1 MVGKVETV
9 DNVKQITK
17 LTSNIDAVSLDD
29 AFPIGFVYVQYP
41 QQAAPADLFSGFT
54 WTEVNYSGA
63 FFRASGGNA
72 DSFITPTGTL
82 TPQGQTT
89 AVNGL
94 GISKTGSCWG
104 NSTTA
109 YSDAQWHVHNHAV
122 YINNIYAGGSNYGVA
137 FGLQGPANYDVL
149 QYGYADY
156 YDNYYVAPGIPVHSH
171 VIDFYPSVSE
181 NISFTVSGATE
192 TRPKNFTVRIWE
204 RTA

>member
-41 QQAAPADLFSGFT
+41 QQAAPSDLFSDFT
-54 WTEVNYSGA
+54 WTEVDYNGA

-82 TPQGQTT
+82 TPQGQAT

-104 NSTTA
+104 NEQTI
-109 YSDAQWHVHNHAV
+109 YSDSQWHHHNHTVHVGEYSHYNSSGKWCWCFA
-122 YINNIYAGGSNYGVA
+122 
-137 FGLQGPANYDVL
+137 LQGPYNYDVL
-149 QYGYADY
+149 NWGYAETAY
-156 YDNYYVAPGIPVHSH
+156 AYHTHI
-171 VIDFYPSVSE
+171 IDFYPSVSE
-181 NISFTVSGATE
+181 NISFTVTGSTE

>member
-1 MVGKVETV
+1 MFGKVETV
-9 DNVKQITK
+9 NNIKQITK

-41 QQAAPADLFSGFT
+41 QQAAPADLFPDFT
-54 WTEVNYSGA
+54 WTELNYSGA

-72 DSFITPTGTL
+72 NSFITPTDAL
-82 TPQGQTT
+82 TPQGQAT

-94 GISKTGSCWG
+94 SISKTGSAWG

-109 YSDAQWHVHNHAV
+109 YSDYQYHVHSHEV
-122 YINNIYAGGSNYGVA
+122 YVNNILAAGNNYGVA
-137 FGLQGPANYDVL
+137 LGLYPAANYDVL
-149 QYGYADY
+149 QYGVADE
-156 YDNYYVAPGIPVHSH
+156 AQIFEHTH
-171 VIDFYPSVSE
+171 TIDFYPSVDN
-181 NISFTVSGATE
+181 NISFTVLGATE

>member
-9 DNVKQITK
+9 NNIKQITK
-17 LTSNIDAVSLDD
+17 LTSNIYAVSLDD

-41 QQAAPADLFSGFT
+41 QQAAPADLFSDFT
-54 WTEVNYSGA
+54 WIEVDYNGA

-94 GISKTGSCWG
+94 SISKTGSCWG
-104 NSTTA
+104 NEQTI
-109 YSDAQWHVHNHAV
+109 YSDYQWHHHNHTV
-122 YINNIYAGGSNYGVA
+122 YSANVYEGGADYLVSFQLFGPQNNGV
-137 FGLQGPANYDVL
+137 VH
-149 QYGYADY
+149 YGYADSR
-156 YDNYYVAPGIPVHSH
+156 DGNHPHIL
-171 VIDFYPSVSE
+171 DFYPSVSE
-181 NISFTVSGATE
+181 NISFAVSGATE
-192 TRPKNFTVRIWE
+192 TRPKNFTVKIWE